1 MANTDK
7 QKKDLNKFLYPV
19 HNYHGEFTPNNLAFN
34 ANIQEFAQKISYI
47 CGLETR
53 GKIPPEEAYKKIK
66 SLWKALRQ
74 SKHNLID
81 NTDFSSD
88 GE

>member
-1 MANTDK
+1 MANTNN
-7 QKKDLNKFLYPV
+7 QKKDLDNFLYPV

-34 ANIQEFAQKISYI
+34 ANIQEFAQKISYV
-47 CGLETR
+47 CSLETG
-53 GKIPPEEAYKKIK
+53 GKISPEEAYKKIK

-81 NTDFSSD
+81 NTDFSGG